1 MKELDKYILLAGTN
15 IVITGVGQK
24 IRLAVAKLLVKYGGK
39 MAMTDHNGHSFIQ
52 AEKTEGNAIAFKCN
66 VADEAQVKKTV
77 DNILIKYIMDMRQ
90 EAV

>member
-1 MKELDKYILLAGTN
+1 
-15 IVITGVGQK
+15 
-24 IRLAVAKLLVKYGGK
+24 
-39 MAMTDHNGHSFIQ
+39 MTDHNGHSFIQ

-77 DNILIKYIMDMRQ
+77 DNILIKNIIDMRQ